1 MAAEAADASLPHHED
16 AEAAPSIVADV
27 NEPVDLLALVAEKGV
42 HVERRRLAPADFV
55 VGSLAIERKSVG
67 DFHQSMINKRL
78 FEQVT
83 RLKEAYPPPVA
94 LLLEGDLS
102 FFEERRQ
109 PRALWGALAA
119 IAVDLGVA
127 ILPTPSRDASAELLA
142 VLARR
147 AVRERSDGARHDVR
161 FKPRM
166 LGPHAQQQFAV
177 QGLPGIG
184 DVVSANLLDRFGS
197 VRRVYA
203 ASEKDLLRTS
213 GVGAKRARE
222 ITEFLDRPYEGR
234 QRRIGFE

>member
-1 MAAEAADASLPHHED
+1 MAAEASDGATPRHEGLP
-16 AEAAPSIVADV
+16 AAPSLVADV
-27 NEPVDLLALVAEKGV
+27 NEPPDLLELVAGRGV
-42 HVERRRLAPADFV
+42 EIERRRLAPADFV

-67 DFHQSMINKRL
+67 DFHSSMIDRRL
-78 FEQVT
+78 FEQVA
-83 RLKEAYPPPVA
+83 RLKEAYPSPVA

-102 FFEERRQ
+102 FFQERRQ

-119 IAVDLGVA
+119 VAVDLGVT
-127 ILPTPSRDASAELLA
+127 ILPTPSKESSAELLA

-147 AVRERSDGARHDVR
+147 AARERLEGARHDVR

-184 DVVSANLLDRFGS
+184 DVVSANLLERFGT
-197 VRRVYA
+197 VRRVFT
-203 ASEKDLLRTS
+203 ASEKDLLRTP

-222 ITEFLDRPYEGR
+222 ISEFLDRPYEGR
-234 QRRIGFE
+234 QQRFGLE